1 MEFNER
7 DVITA
12 KVLHDYYEFKLL
24 IMYDQVF
31 QYMAELLVYH

>member
-24 IMYDQVF
+24 IMYDF